1 MRSTFIKAFA
11 FSFLVLGFLSNCSNG
26 DYNLFSM
33 TGVNGEGPNNS
44 QELNIDDFTGIHL
57 AISAEVRIRQGSPQ
71 SVSIDAQQNIIDLIE
86 TDVNDGIWKIKTSEN
101 IRNHKPIQIDIT
113 VSELAY
119 AKISGSGNIIG
130 ETAFTNADDF
140 ATGISGSGDIRLE
153 VQADEISA
161 SISGS
166 GDIELSGSAD
176 ELTIGVS
183 GAGDI
188 DAEDLVAQDVEVRVS
203 GSGDCRVHAASELDV
218 RVSGSGDVKYKGSPR
233 VTSRV
238 SGSGDLEAI

>member
-1 MRSTFIKAFA
+1 MRSTFIKAFTLSLLVFVF
-11 FSFLVLGFLSNCSNG
+11 FSSCSNG

-33 TGVNGEGPNNS
+33 AGVSGEGPNNS
-44 QELNIDDFTGIHL
+44 QELNVDDFTGIHL

-86 TDVNDGIWKIKTSEN
+86 TDVNEGIWKIKTSEN
-101 IRNHKPIQIDIT
+101 IRNHKPIRIEIT
-113 VSELAY
+113 VPELGY

-130 ETAFTNADDF
+130 ETPFTNSDDF
-140 ATGISGSGDIRLE
+140 ATGISGSGDITLE
-153 VQADEISA
+153 VQADEVTA

-176 ELTIGVS
+176 ELSIGVS

-188 DAEDLVAQDVEVRVS
+188 DAEELVAQDVEVRVS

-218 RVSGSGDVKYKGSPR
+218 RVSGSGDVMYKGNPR

-238 SGSGDLEAI
+238 SGSGDLQSI